1 MNLQNISLCTTEL
14 IEAMSLLHSFEEFK
28 FESLYSNSSNSV
40 KNTSEKTAFKSQLAL
55 PPLALNSVL
64 ILANDT
70 KSEVLNINADAK
82 QATKI
87 FLNYYPHFNAVEWAH
102 LQKTTIYT
110 KFDHEEFCAHFQ
122 YRWHSKSP
130 ILMKAILNTPLEF
143 QRYIL
148 QKKIKLND
156 LLFLST
162 LNELDSSIATTSY
175 FIKILETQP
184 SYQELIKATELVVEI
199 LALDKTG
206 DLNEVT
212 SHSYST
218 SQELIKALTL
228 IRYPESAKVESSKNA
243 IQKNIPWP
251 PFAEVKTTRKG
262 DRVGFDVRFF
272 ISSEADVIKTV
283 AALERVQAAL
293 SQKNPIELK
302 I

>member
-1 MNLQNISLCTTEL
+1 MNLQDISLCTTEL
-14 IEAMSLLHSFEEFK
+14 IETMSQLHSYDEFK
-28 FESLYSNSSNSV
+28 FESLYSNSV
-40 KNTSEKTAFKSQLAL
+40 KNTTEKTAFKSQLAL
-55 PPLALNSVL
+55 PPLALNSIL
-64 ILANDT
+64 ILANET
-70 KSEVLNINADAK
+70 KSEVLNINADSK

-102 LQKTTIYT
+102 LQMTTIYT
-110 KFDHEEFCAHFQ
+110 KFDHEEFCTHFQ

-130 ILMKAILNTPLEF
+130 NLIKAILSTPLEF

-162 LNELDSSIATTSY
+162 LNELDSSIATRTY

-199 LALDKTG
+199 LALNKSK
-206 DLNEVT
+206 DLDRLTN
-212 SHSYST
+212 HSYLNSH
-218 SQELIKALTL
+218 EIIKAFTQ
-228 IRYPESAKVESSKNA
+228 IRYPESAKVEDSKNA

-251 PFAEVKTTRKG
+251 PFAEVKTSRKG

-293 SQKNPIELK
+293 SQKNSSEIK
-302 I
+302 T